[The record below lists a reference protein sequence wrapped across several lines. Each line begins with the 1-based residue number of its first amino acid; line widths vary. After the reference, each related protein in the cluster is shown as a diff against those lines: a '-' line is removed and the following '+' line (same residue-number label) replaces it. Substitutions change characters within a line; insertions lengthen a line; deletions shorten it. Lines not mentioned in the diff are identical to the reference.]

1 MIWFYYRFQSNFRS
15 YQRRIIGA
23 TNSLAVLLAFCT
35 FISFNPGEADE
46 SDPFAGTSA
55 EYVARKEEQ
64 IEKRRNRKVSAQ
76 RQQIDKDNEL
86 WERNR
91 MLTSGVVHAIN
102 INSDLDEVSWQS
114 HILFFFFLF
123 SVSSQSA
130 SVNTT

>member
-1 MIWFYYRFQSNFRS
+1 M
-15 YQRRIIGA
+15 GE
-23 TNSLAVLLAFCT
+23 
-35 FISFNPGEADE
+35 GEADE

-55 EYVARKEEQ
+55 DYVARKEEQ

-102 INSDLDEVSWQS
+102 VNNDLDEW
-114 HILFFFFLF
+114 IRT
-123 SVSSQSA
+123 
-130 SVNTT
+130 NP